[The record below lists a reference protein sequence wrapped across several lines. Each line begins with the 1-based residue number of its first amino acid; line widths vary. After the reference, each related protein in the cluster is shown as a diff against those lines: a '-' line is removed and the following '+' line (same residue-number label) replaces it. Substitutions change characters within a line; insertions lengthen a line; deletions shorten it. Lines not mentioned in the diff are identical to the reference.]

1 MTARQKLTKLGLMTH
16 TALEYLSVRFSF
28 KSRARNQEFSYLM
41 VDGTAMTPDYEE
53 RLVRTLPELLMAVG
67 DDGWDLITHTTTSAG
82 HYMHF
87 KRLKLAEEQAALKD
101 NASEAQE

>member
-1 MTARQKLTKLGLMTH
+1 MTH
-16 TALEYLSVRFSF
+16 AALEYLSVRFSF

-41 VDGTAMTPDYEE
+41 VDGTAMKPDYEE

-87 KRLKLAEEQAALKD
+87 KRLKLAEEQVALTD
-101 NASEAQE
+101 NDTPA